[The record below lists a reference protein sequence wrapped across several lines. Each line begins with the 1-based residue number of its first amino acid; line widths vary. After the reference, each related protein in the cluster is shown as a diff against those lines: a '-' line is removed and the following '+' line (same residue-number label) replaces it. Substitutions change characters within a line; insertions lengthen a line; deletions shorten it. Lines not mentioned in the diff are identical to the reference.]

1 MMIDVIMYLYV
12 CNLLFLFFVAP

>member
-12 CNLLFLFFVAP
+12 CNLLFYFS